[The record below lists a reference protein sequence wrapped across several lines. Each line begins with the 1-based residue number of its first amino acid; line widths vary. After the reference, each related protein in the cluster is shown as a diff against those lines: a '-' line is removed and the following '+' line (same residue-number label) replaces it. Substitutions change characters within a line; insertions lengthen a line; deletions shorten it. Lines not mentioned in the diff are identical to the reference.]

1 MSKKYK
7 GFKGSGKRGVPEARY
22 RRQQNI
28 NRLAG
33 AIMTKYFKD
42 ANEAADKISRKDG
55 DIIWDETQN

>member
-7 GFKGSGKRGVPEARY
+7 GFKGSGKRRVPKAQYQHQRD
-22 RRQQNI
+22 I

-42 ANEAADKISRKDG
+42 ANEAADKMSRKDG